1 MKLKNII
8 TSVAMAMG
16 VCFATSAQT
25 SVTDIRIYINP
36 GHGSWSASCRPMS
49 TVKHGE
55 NNAYSDANNDTTNF
69 FESNTNLQKCFGL
82 MEKLIDYGV
91 PFDRTKNQTNSN
103 IHRVGAAL
111 DLSQTNIVMSRVK
124 SGAWPA
130 YTDYTNHTENPDTD
144 YYNRYLSVISAEAET
159 WNADM
164 FISVH
169 SNAASNNTTN
179 YLYFA
184 IDGYGSD
191 TAKDNL
197 SKEMSRCGWNH
208 SILDRHQAWTHYDYT
223 MTAAD
228 VAAGKGKIGKQE
240 LGVLRH
246 SIPGYLVEGYFHT
259 YEPGRHRAMNWDVDH
274 MEGVTYARGVADYYG
289 WTKEST
295 GDIYGIVRDL
305 HEKFTHTHYHGR
317 AGTDDVYKPLNDV
330 VVTLKK
336 DGTEVAKYTTDD
348 EYNGAFV
355 FAGVAPGDYTL
366 EFAHAEY
373 KPCEPVA
380 VTVKAAATSYPKA
393 FLESTSYVPPKINYV
408 NYPDSLLGKDYVLA
422 EAYNVKGEE
431 SSLLAEKL
439 AGKTVRRQIIR
450 DNKLYVL
457 ALDEANEP
465 YIYLADLKAKT
476 VAELDKAAVVM
487 SANGRMKISDIALTA
502 DHVLVAGGVAKVH
515 SSANIANEDSET
527 RGAVNYYK
535 WTTNEETGLPETCEL
550 WFSTEYSCNYNRGIM
565 GNTFAYTGTIEDGS
579 IITSCYHGTHTSNIA
594 MRIAQIAILDGA
606 KSSESLVETW
616 DDAIE
621 SYFFADA
628 LSDNYDFQLM
638 VSPRD
643 KKNFV
648 FDGNKISPLEWA
660 LAETGNVPS
669 VLGRNEGIAAKVNG
683 ANYFKYAGKDIMV
696 APAINEDGKITGIK
710 AFDITNGLDKAVE
723 IKINGTEIEAAEY
736 TYASAHGELALD
748 IDTSDR
754 ENPVV
759 VGAEI
764 ELFLVVD
771 GKTYKYTTAGVDQ
784 PAVAGVYAYDLV
796 VKNEESKVTLM
807 FNLTGKA
814 SSVDVIL
821 TPVAG
826 GDNITYNLGALEAGA
841 NTYEIERAKL
851 AGDYNWSVSVKNA
864 ANIGI
869 DKLFESNAWEANAE
883 ATITGGIA
891 VDMNPESDGFG
902 NTYVSTANKGVY
914 IYNAENEL
922 QGDAVWTSQAGT
934 LARGTV
940 SNGKFYVGNNDA
952 TNGGI
957 LMLDP
962 ANPTAVNTVASGNAI
977 VAVSFKGEGETRD
990 MYAIGSY
997 SGASGYQ
1004 LLKYAGINAA
1014 DTWTK
1019 SPTWVEA
1026 ADVKLFGSDQD
1037 LIACDGGIII
1047 SQYREGSS
1055 DYAPGFFF
1063 ISYSGTISNYATS
1076 LQATLPGCKKS
1087 AIALSKDKSLFA
1099 IIDNAAKIQVYDVTW
1114 ASGVPAFSHKVSIP
1128 TNEGITLQ
1136 MAFDYAGNL
1145 HCYNSQAGYC
1155 VHATPRSEG
1164 YVTTPAKKNSILTKV
1179 YDPSAIETI
1188 EVNNAP
1194 VEYYNLQG
1202 VKVNN
1207 PANGIFIK
1215 KQGSKATKVVL

>member
-1 MKLKNII
+1 
-8 TSVAMAMG
+8 
-16 VCFATSAQT
+16 
-25 SVTDIRIYINP
+25 
-36 GHGSWSASCRPMS
+36 MS

-431 SSLLAEKL
+431 INTLAEKL
-439 AGKTVRRQIIR
+439 TGKTVRRQIIR

-465 YIYLADLKAKT
+465 YIYLVNLVEKT
-476 VAELDKAAVVM
+476 VTQLDKAAVAM
-487 SANGRMKISDIALTA
+487 GSNGKLKISDIALTA
-502 DHVLVAGGVAKVH
+502 DHKL
-515 SSANIANEDSET
+515 IANGMSGCHFDDAAATDRSED
-527 RGAVNYYK
+527 RGSVNIYK
-535 WTTNEETGLPETCEL
+535 WTTDEETGLPGTCEL
-550 WFSTEYSCNYNRGIM
+550 WFSTQTSSNFTYAIVGRTMS
-565 GNTFAYTGTIEDGS
+565 YTGTSDNGKLTL
-579 IITSCYHGTHTSNIA
+579 TSKHGTKETSIA
-594 MRIAQIAILDGA
+594 MRMERMIIENGEKTGEERLDTWA
-606 KSSESLVETW
+606 KDYNDTVNK
-616 DDAIE
+616 
-621 SYFFADA
+621 YFYADN
-628 LSDNYDFQLM
+628 LSTTAEDFELM
-638 VSPRD
+638 VSPLGDYNLVIDGD
-643 KKNFV
+643 KSTPMEFTFNEVGAAKPAAIV
-648 FDGNKISPLEWA
+648 
-660 LAETGNVPS
+660 
-669 VLGRNEGIAAKVNG
+669 RNETLVNAKANG

-723 IKINGTEIEAAEY
+723 IKVNGTEIEAAEY